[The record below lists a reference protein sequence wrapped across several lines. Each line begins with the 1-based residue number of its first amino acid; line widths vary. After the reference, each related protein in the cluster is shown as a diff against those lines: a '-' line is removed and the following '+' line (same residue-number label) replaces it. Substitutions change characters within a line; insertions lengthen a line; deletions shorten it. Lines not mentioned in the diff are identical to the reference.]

1 MIKQIKQRARN
12 MRVVSQL
19 MTTSEQYANA
29 MGEQEAG
36 AEHLVLAAFDL
47 PDGTARKAFEQAG
60 GDPEAY
66 MGAIDKQYRD
76 ALTTAGIQTPKNNSD
91 DLIEK
96 KFFPRA
102 KPSFTNVVRDMAK
115 HSNFWKA
122 KPLVG
127 AAVIASVAR
136 QERGVAIRALRTLE
150 IDPHR
155 LLHSAEECL
164 L

>member
-1 MIKQIKQRARN
+1 

-36 AEHLVLAAFDL
+36 AEHLILAAFDL
-47 PDGTARKAFEQAG
+47 SDGTARTAFEKAG
-60 GDPEAY
+60 GNPEAY
-66 MGAIDKQYRD
+66 RGAIERQYRD
-76 ALTTAGIQTPKNNSD
+76 ALTSAGIQSPENNSD
-91 DLIEK
+91 DLIAK
-96 KFFPRA
+96 KAFPGA
-102 KPSFTNVVRDMAK
+102 KPSFKNVVRDMVK

-136 QERGVAIRALRTLE
+136 QERGIAIRALRALE
-150 IDPHR
+150 IDPQD
-155 LLHSAEECL
+155 LLMSAEECL